1 MLRKKLSDN
10 QTLLEELRSKDF
22 KKREEELTVA
32 IDEVQTD
39 EERKTV
45 ESEIEQFETE
55 KSETETQIA
64 DLEAEILKIENEIQ
78 ELEAKKTT
86 SIETVERNEDK
97 KMSVRTKFFGLTLE
111 ERDLFLNRSEV
122 KGFLQRVRE
131 FKGQKRAVTG
141 SELLIPEVML
151 ELLRDNINRYS
162 KLISKVNLRN
172 VNGKARQNLVGIIPE
187 AVWTEACATLNELSF
202 SFNQIELDG
211 YKVGGYI
218 AICNAT
224 LEDSDL
230 NLASEILNMIGQA
243 IGLALDKAILY
254 GTGVKMPLGIVTR
267 LAQESQPANWNQNA
281 PAWKDL
287 HTTNILKVS
296 SATLKGEELFSELVL
311 HTTAAKSNY
320 SSGTKFWAMNASTWA
335 TLQSKLITFNGAGAV
350 VSSMNQ
356 TMPIIGGDIVT
367 LDFIPDGD
375 IIGGYGSLYLLL
387 GRAEM
392 QLAQSEHVMFIEDN
406 TVFKGTARYDGAPVL
421 GQGFVMINI
430 KGQTPT
436 TTMTFAP
443 DTANTDTTEFSLSP
457 NARKKQL
464 NG

>member
-32 IDEVQTD
+32 IDEAQTD

-55 KSETETQIA
+55 KSKTEIQIA
-64 DLEAEILKIENEIQ
+64 DLEAEILRIENEIQ

-97 KMSVRTKFFGLTLE
+97 KMNVRTKFFGLTLE
-111 ERDLFLNRSEV
+111 QRDLFLNRSDV
-122 KGFLQRVRE
+122 KEFLQHVRE
-131 FKGQKRAVTG
+131 FRAQKRAVTG
-141 SELLIPEVML
+141 SELLIPEGML
-151 ELLRDNINRYS
+151 ELLRDQINRYS
-162 KLISKVNLRN
+162 KLISKVNLRS
-172 VNGKARQNLVGIIPE
+172 VKGKARQNMVGPIPE

-281 PAWKDL
+281 PA
-287 HTTNILKVS
+287 
-296 SATLKGEELFSELVL
+296 
-311 HTTAAKSNY
+311 
-320 SSGTKFWAMNASTWA
+320 
-335 TLQSKLITFNGAGAV
+335 
-350 VSSMNQ
+350 
-356 TMPIIGGDIVT
+356 
-367 LDFIPDGD
+367 
-375 IIGGYGSLYLLL
+375 
-387 GRAEM
+387 
-392 QLAQSEHVMFIEDN
+392 
-406 TVFKGTARYDGAPVL
+406 
-421 GQGFVMINI
+421 
-430 KGQTPT
+430 
-436 TTMTFAP
+436 
-443 DTANTDTTEFSLSP
+443 
-457 NARKKQL
+457 
-464 NG
+464 

>member
-55 KSETETQIA
+55 KSKTEIQIA
-64 DLEAEILKIENEIQ
+64 DLEAEILRIENEIQ

-97 KMSVRTKFFGLTLE
+97 KMNVRTKFFGLTLE
-111 ERDLFLNRSEV
+111 QRDLFLNRSDV
-122 KGFLQRVRE
+122 KEFLQHVRE
-131 FKGQKRAVTG
+131 FRAQKRAVTG

-172 VNGKARQNLVGIIPE
+172 VKGKARQNMVGPIPE

-320 SSGTKFWAMNASTWA
+320 SSGTKFWAMNDSTWA
-335 TLQSKLITFNGAGAV
+335 TLQSKLITFNSAGAV

-356 TMPIIGGDIVT
+356 TMPIIGGNIVT

-430 KGQTPT
+430 KGQAPT

>member
-64 DLEAEILKIENEIQ
+64 DLEAEILRIEHEIQ
-78 ELEAKKTT
+78 ELETKKTDST
-86 SIETVERNEDK
+86 EMVERNKDK

-151 ELLRDNINRYS
+151 ELLRDHINRYS

-172 VNGKARQNLVGIIPE
+172 VNGKARQNLVGTIPE

-202 SFNQIELDG
+202 SFHQIELDG

-254 GTGVKMPLGIVTR
+254 GTGVKMPLGIATR
-267 LAQESQPANWNQNA
+267 LAQESQPAYWNQNA

-335 TLQSKLITFNGAGAV
+335 TLQSKLITFNSAGAV

-387 GRAEM
+387 GRAGM

-430 KGQTPT
+430 KGQAPT

-457 NARKKQL
+457 NARKKSV
-464 NG
+464 